1 MTADIKPEVRTLI
14 PDGYRTVL
22 GIDALKVTPPDK
34 RGNTAC
40 YVIVNLKTKHVDIYP
55 TTAQT
60 EEAAA
65 LAIFTYICTYGMAD
79 AIRSDPGS
87 EFTSKGLK
95 LLNEWLGL
103 GHQLSLVDVHES
115 NGVERTNGEIMRHLR
130 TLVND
135 FRIRNDWSSPWLV
148 GLIRF
153 MLNNRRH
160 SESPYSAFELM
171 FGSRDAEFFRL
182 PDKESGDW
190 HLDWLTSLNE
200 NLKVLRELTDKF
212 QKELIAERKMG
223 NAPAENRNE
232 YQPGDLVLYDTL
244 YDDKARRSAKLDSR
258 YKGPYEVLR
267 HVKDE
272 VECRHLALGSI
283 KQLLVERLKLFVGSK
298 DDAFKLAMEDADQF
312 LVNRI
317 TAWKGNPAV
326 RTEMEFEVLF
336 SDNDI
341 VWKRWDQDLA
351 ETVQFEEYCRENP
364 ELHLLLFPVRRTA
377 AESKVLRDQQITL
390 VQPGDIVYVDIR
402 SFQYDLYDDLNLD
415 DKYHLR
421 YVVRLEYTRWAG
433 RQQRS
438 IDGFVNVLQT
448 TYNFDNLM
456 VFQVGF
462 RKEWEPNMV
471 EITRGFLSTHRD
483 LLQLIPD
490 KRNRNKVETE
500 LSR

>member
-1 MTADIKPEVRTLI
+1 
-14 PDGYRTVL
+14 
-22 GIDALKVTPPDK
+22 
-34 RGNTAC
+34 
-40 YVIVNLKTKHVDIYP
+40 
-55 TTAQT
+55 
-60 EEAAA
+60 
-65 LAIFTYICTYGMAD
+65 
-79 AIRSDPGS
+79 
-87 EFTSKGLK
+87 
-95 LLNEWLGL
+95 
-103 GHQLSLVDVHES
+103 
-115 NGVERTNGEIMRHLR
+115 MRHLR

-148 GLIRF
+148 GLIKF

-438 IDGFVNVLQT
+438 IDGFVNVFQT

-490 KRNRNKVETE
+490 KRNRNKVEAE